1 MKVTAVIKRIKP
13 VQILGTNNFKLQE
26 IHVTTEEQ
34 YSQTLAIQFVQ
45 DSTKLLDNFKEGDK
59 VTIDINL
66 RGKEVIKEGQ
76 EPAVFNSINGWR
88 IEKAV

>member
-1 MKVTAVIKRIKP
+1 MKITATIKRIKP
-13 VQILGTNNFKLQE
+13 VQKVGTNDFKFQE

-34 YSQTLAIQFVQ
+34 YSQTLAVQFTQ
-45 DSTKLLDNFKEGDK
+45 DKTELLANFKEGDK

-66 RGKEVIKEGQ
+66 RGREFTKEDGDVT
-76 EPAVFNSINGWR
+76 VFNTINGWK